1 MIMNREDIQ
10 QIIPHRP
17 PFLLIDQV
25 IEMVEGESIVAKKF
39 VQEEE
44 YYFEGHFPQ
53 EKVMPGVLAILSM
66 ERNRGKIAYF
76 GGIKAAK
83 FRQKVVPGDVLTLH
97 LTIQRLR
104 DRAGTGI
111 GKAYRDDQLV
121 CECEILFAIGTNKE

>member
-44 YYFEGHFPQ
+44 YYF
-53 EKVMPGVLAILSM
+53 
-66 ERNRGKIAYF
+66 
-76 GGIKAAK
+76 
-83 FRQKVVPGDVLTLH
+83 
-97 LTIQRLR
+97 
-104 DRAGTGI
+104 
-111 GKAYRDDQLV
+111 
-121 CECEILFAIGTNKE
+121 

>member
-25 IEMVEGESIVAKKF
+25 IEMVEGESIIAKKF

-53 EKVMPGVLAILSM
+53 EKVMPGVLIVESLAQAGAVAILSM

-76 GGIKAAK
+76 G
-83 FRQKVVPGDVLTLH
+83 
-97 LTIQRLR
+97 
-104 DRAGTGI
+104 
-111 GKAYRDDQLV
+111 
-121 CECEILFAIGTNKE
+121 